1 MRTISSLAAAAFGLA
16 LSIGAAHAQT
26 SPNLSYEQV
35 LTPAQWNTLFANKQD
50 VLGFSPVNS
59 AGGVLTGRL
68 VTAPPSGTTSGLN
81 LTPGSTPGSPVN
93 GDIWITSVG
102 TFVRINGATVGPLLA
117 SSKIILKAVN
127 FNSANNDN
135 SAPIVLPSGFTR
147 YAVASVKIVNAS
159 ATLTTAT
166 VGLFSAAAAGGTP
179 IIASGSAV
187 TVSTAAANTNN
198 NMQTLTPANTA
209 TQSFNF
215 STLFFRTQTAE
226 GSAATADVIID
237 IVPLS

>member
-1 MRTISSLAAAAFGLA
+1 MRTTSSLAAAAFGLA

-68 VTAPPSGTTSGLN
+68 VTAAPSGTTSGLS
-81 LTPGSTPGSPVN
+81 LTPGSTPGSPVS
-93 GDIWITSVG
+93 GDVWVTSVG
-102 TFVRINGATVGPLLA
+102 MFVRVNGATVGPLVA
-117 SSKIILKAVN
+117 SAKIILRGVN
-127 FNSANNDN
+127 FNSANTDT
-135 SAPIVLPSGFTR
+135 AATVVLPSGFAR

-166 VGLFSAAAAGGTP
+166 VGMFSAAAAGGTP
-179 IIASGSAV
+179 IVASGSAV
-187 TVSTAAANTNN
+187 TVSSAAANTNN
-198 NMQTLTPANTA
+198 NMQTLTPANAA

-215 STLFFRTQTAE
+215 ASLFFRVQTAE
-226 GSAATADVIID
+226 GSAATADVIIEV
-237 IVPLS
+237 VPLS